1 MKRLI
6 NFALF
11 AAFLVGAC
19 VLSDNA
25 QSHMDRMGAAID
37 HLTTRA

>member
-11 AAFLVGAC
+11 AVFLVGAC
-19 VLSDNA
+19 VLSDIA
-25 QSHMDRMGAAID
+25 QTHMDRMGAAID
-37 HLTTRA
+37 RLTNRA